1 MKITN
6 SMVDAAVLAELG
18 GRIARLRLER
28 NLKQAEL
35 AVQAG
40 ISKRTLE
47 RMEAGGPTELVN
59 LVRVCRAL
67 GLADRF
73 DLLLP
78 EPVPS
83 PVEQLRLRGRQRQR
97 AGTPRFTARQPAAK
111 WTWGDEGEQGQ
122 DAGGSPSP
130 DTPGQPGKQGR
141 QP

>member
-6 SMVDAAVLAELG
+6 PMVDALILQELG

-35 AVQAG
+35 AAQAG

-67 GLADRF
+67 GLAERF

-97 AGTPRFTARQPAAK
+97 AGTPRLTARRPAAK
-111 WTWGDEGEQGQ
+111 WTWGDEGEQSQ
-122 DAGGSPSP
+122 DGGGSPGAGN
-130 DTPGQPGKQGR
+130 PGQRGKPDK